1 MNEDITKKNLDQS
14 IELISEFNFEEED
27 YETIFEKFQI
37 FLKNSENQEL
47 FKKISEIKEL
57 ENEKD
62 VKAIMK
68 KLSNKI
74 KIDDL
79 NKLLKNIVQNEEF
92 VDFIQD
98 LFLEKLL

>member
-14 IELISEFNFEEED
+14 IELISEFNFDEED
-27 YETIFEKFQI
+27 YEIIFEKLQI
-37 FLKNSENQEL
+37 FLKNPENYEL

-57 ENEKD
+57 ENEGD
-62 VKAIMK
+62 LKAIMK
-68 KLSNKI
+68 KLSKEI
-74 KIDDL
+74 KLNEL
-79 NKLLKNIVQNEEF
+79 NKLLKDIIENEEF

>member
-14 IELISEFNFEEED
+14 IELISEFNFDEED
-27 YETIFEKFQI
+27 YEIIFEKLQI
-37 FLKNSENQEL
+37 FLKNPENYEL

-57 ENEKD
+57 ENEGD
-62 VKAIMK
+62 LKAIMK
-68 KLSNKI
+68 KLLKKI
-74 KIDDL
+74 KLNEL
-79 NKLLKNIVQNEEF
+79 NKLLKDIIGNEEF